1 MALRLRNSSALL
13 LVVSLFVGLPALA
26 QDTPGSEEGGA
37 GEASGAASLG
47 VEQLAEDHFA
57 AQRWFVAAA
66 FAGIDGG
73 QGPPQARFMP
83 IVEDGVVRGV
93 QVFGVRVSSPLAALG
108 FRNGD
113 DLLSVDERPAT
124 LELLRDVLG
133 APSAESYTIVIERR
147 GRERTLRYDL
157 LDTLPE
163 PDDIAEA
170 MPERV
175 PSDRQRL
182 AEPLAA
188 WMAEHGI
195 EGDPALTPR
204 RRARPRSPRQFLADV
219 AMGEVARVDDVPAA
233 LEPLRTLPGW
243 ARVIEVRAW
252 PVRRADTL
260 AVVAVLEVE
269 ESVAGGGGASGTA
282 AGAEARVEAQGQ
294 PPASSPMDFVPA
306 LLAGRDALV
315 AEWVPALRVTAL
327 SVGERVVLA
336 GWVPDLDGLAVL
348 LWWADGQPC
357 PTGRIALE
365 FEQSAAG
372 GYDFTLTWHDATCAA
387 P

>member
-1 MALRLRNSSALL
+1 MRPHFRYLSASL
-13 LVVSLFVGLPALA
+13 VSLYFFGGLPASA
-26 QDTPGSEEGGA
+26 QDLPAEQVSGGDEGA
-37 GEASGAASLG
+37 EVALG
-47 VEQLAEDHFA
+47 VEELAEDHFA
-57 AQRWFVAAA
+57 VQRWFLAAA
-66 FAGIDGG
+66 FAGIDGVEG
-73 QGPPQARFMP
+73 RPQVRFVP
-83 IVEDGVVRGV
+83 IVGGGDDGREGGV
-93 QVFGVRVSSPLAALG
+93 AVFGVRVSSPLAALG
-108 FRNGD
+108 LRNGD
-113 DLLSVDERPAT
+113 DLLSLDGRPVT
-124 LELLRDVLG
+124 LELLRDELG
-133 APSAESYTIVIERR
+133 APSRQSYTVDIERR

-195 EGDPALTPR
+195 EGEPALTPR
-204 RRARPRSPRQFLADV
+204 RRPRPRSPRLFLAEV
-219 AMGEVARVDDVPAA
+219 ALGEVARVDDVPAA

-243 ARVIEVRAW
+243 ARVIEVRAS
-252 PVRRADTL
+252 PVRRADNL

-269 ESVAGGGGASGTA
+269 DEGA
-282 AGAEARVEAQGQ
+282 AGPDGEPGRPQQAVA
-294 PPASSPMDFVPA
+294 PSPIDVVPA

-315 AEWVPALRVTAL
+315 AEWAPELRVTAL

-357 PTGRIALE
+357 PTGRITLE
-365 FEQSAAG
+365 FDESAAG
-372 GYDFTLTWHDATCAA
+372 GYDFSLAWADPACPT